1 MMGWD
6 LMVSQELE
14 QLRRNVKLNVCDKC
28 YQVYLSF
35 IEPGIRKL
43 ILTRLNDMRSMES
56 NITQMVMI
64 HKDVFKTDVIFV
76 SIGKWDDKFHED
88 VHKDLFY
95 KIKKWGF
102 KKKIDYLKKM
112 LILPESC
119 YALIDKARERRNLI
133 HEDPMVYGFT
143 DKDLELFSQASA
155 VSDNLLSA
163 MRTKFPEDVKQR
175 IISNCENSSQ
185 RYLEKT

>member
-1 MMGWD
+1 MGWD
-6 LMVSQELE
+6 LMSSQELE

-64 HKDVFKTDVIFV
+64 HKGVFKTDMVFI
-76 SIGKWDDKFHED
+76 SIGKWDDKFHEEVD
-88 VHKDLFY
+88 RDLFY

-112 LILPESC
+112 LTLPESC
-119 YALIDKARERRNLI
+119 YTLIDKARERRNLI
-133 HEDPMVYGFT
+133 HEDPLVYGFT
-143 DKDLELFSQASA
+143 DKDLELFLQASI
-155 VSDNLLSA
+155 VSDNLFQA

-175 IISNCENSSQ
+175 MISRCETSSR
-185 RYLEKT
+185 RYLAKI